1 MTESPAAE
9 SAPAPTV
16 TFKKRGARPKTN
28 MRKREKPQ
36 SSSESSSEDDA
47 PQSRKAKRRQ
57 QAPGG
62 TEANK
67 TDELFATVFE
77 AERKVDLGATN
88 DATRERSK
96 IGPTQA
102 ATNVRMT
109 TMIDYAPDV
118 CKDYKQTGFC
128 GFGDNCKFLH
138 DRSDYKQ
145 GWQLDKDWENVTK
158 GRRNLGGTV
167 VASADR
173 DKKRAENDDDDED
186 EDERMLDNIPFACV
200 ICRGPYKSPVVTRCG
215 HYFCEGCA
223 LARYRKEPGC
233 AACGAGTGG
242 VFNAATRLKRL
253 LEKKKERERRKREAA
268 IEAGEE
274 VSSEEEDD
282 EE

>member
-1 MTESPAAE
+1 MLRKPGSPSMLGAPQLDLDCAKRQNRNLPLLQQQFSSPRPHNYHLRRLHCLLRRKPPRHQQTMTESPAAE

-47 PQSRKAKRRQ
+47 PQSRRAKRRQ

-118 CKDYKQTGFC
+118 CKDVSRPPFDPKPVFS
-128 GFGDNCKFLH
+128 L
-138 DRSDYKQ
+138 
-145 GWQLDKDWENVTK
+145 
-158 GRRNLGGTV
+158 LG
-167 VASADR
+167 
-173 DKKRAENDDDDED
+173 
-186 EDERMLDNIPFACV
+186 
-200 ICRGPYKSPVVTRCG
+200 
-215 HYFCEGCA
+215 
-223 LARYRKEPGC
+223 
-233 AACGAGTGG
+233 
-242 VFNAATRLKRL
+242 
-253 LEKKKERERRKREAA
+253 
-268 IEAGEE
+268 
-274 VSSEEEDD
+274 
-282 EE
+282 